1 MIQDMTIQNHCAVG
15 VYLGGKHLRV
25 GRVRNNTVEASLAL
39 EIDNHNS
46 EEVILKELMDAI
58 DQVFTDDVGGIG
70 IGVPSL
76 VDVSKGIVYN
86 VEHMPSWR
94 EVHLGDLLSDRYK
107 VGVYVN
113 NDANCFAIGEKY
125 FGKAKKFANVVGVMV
140 GVGLGCGVI
149 TNNRLYSGTNC
160 GAGEFGCI
168 PYRDHNYEHY
178 CTPQYFEFKYG
189 LKPDVL
195 YTRAKKQD
203 KIALAIL
210 EQFGFDFGQA
220 IKTMLYA
227 YDPECIIVG
236 GNISRFFPYFE
247 KFMWKVV
254 RKFQYEKTV
263 EKLRI
268 EVSDQPDIAVLG
280 AAALYYDALA
290 KQ

>member
-1 MIQDMTIQNHCAVG
+1 MLQDMTVQNQCAVG
-15 VYLGGKHLRV
+15 VYLGGKNLRV
-25 GRVRNNTVEASLAL
+25 GRVRNNIVEASLAL

-46 EEVILKELMDAI
+46 EEVILKEIMEAI
-58 DQVFTDDVGGIG
+58 DQVFNEDVGGIG

-125 FGKAKKFANVVGVMV
+125 FGKAKKFANVVGVV
-140 GVGLGCGVI
+140 AGIGLGCGVI
-149 TNNRLYSGTNC
+149 TNNHLYSGTNC

-178 CTPQYFEFKYG
+178 CTTQYFETKYG

-195 YTRAKKQD
+195 FRRAKKDD

-220 IKTMLYA
+220 IKTILYA
-227 YDPECIIVG
+227 YDPECIVIG
-236 GNISRFFPYFE
+236 GSISRFFPYFE
-247 KFMWKVV
+247 EFMWKVV

-263 EKLRI
+263 EKLKI
-268 EVSDQPDIAVLG
+268 EVSEQPDIAVLG
-280 AAALYYDALA
+280 AAALYYDAIS
-290 KQ
+290 K